1 MEKLMKAVTQAFKKI
16 PFDGPQVFKLGM
28 AIAPGGDWSL
38 YDTIY
43 TERYMLTPQKNEQGF
58 KEASPLNFVARLRDE
73 QELLIVHAGQDDNV
87 HFLST
92 LHLLT
97 ALQKNRKL
105 FQFMLYPGG
114 NHSLQ
119 GTGNP
124 LVYFHLYKTLTEF
137 VSKNL

>member
-1 MEKLMKAVTQAFKKI
+1 M
-16 PFDGPQVFKLGM
+16 
-28 AIAPGGDWSL
+28 S
-38 YDTIY
+38 
-43 TERYMLTPQKNEQGF
+43 TPQKNPQGY

-73 QELLIVHAGQDDNV
+73 QELLIVHGDQDDNV
-87 HFLST
+87 HFIST

-97 ALQKNRKL
+97 ELQKNKKR

-124 LVYFHLYKTLTEF
+124 LVYLHLFQTLTEF
-137 VSKNL
+137 VSENL